1 MPSVRIVVCVFLASC
16 FFNDVASY
24 NPYAYN
30 PSYFPAAYDNSQL
43 SMGDIDWT
51 KRSLEDEDE
60 NESNPLEDEIATS
73 LELKRSP
80 YTYRSYKY
88 RQPYMLPRRPS
99 RTAISRTAYAPYR
112 AYARYGA
119 IPRPQGRQYAY
130 ASMADADW
138 GWKKRSQLPAL
149 MGTNTEDA
157 EEVLAN
163 ALDKRN
169 LAALAKNN
177 FFPREYK
184 RSQDTDA
191 EDSDVIEE
199 EKRHVS
205 SLNRS
210 GRSASSLA
218 RSGELRGRK

>member
-1 MPSVRIVVCVFLASC
+1 
-16 FFNDVASY
+16 
-24 NPYAYN
+24 
-30 PSYFPAAYDNSQL
+30 
-43 SMGDIDWT
+43 MGWGSKDKT
-51 KRSLEDEDE
+51 EYTLKVKKTSLEDEDE

-99 RTAISRTAYAPYR
+99 RTAISRTAYSPYR

>member
-1 MPSVRIVVCVFLASC
+1 MNGYQKEFIFLR
-16 FFNDVASY
+16 DY
-24 NPYAYN
+24 N
-30 PSYFPAAYDNSQL
+30 FGFG
-43 SMGDIDWT
+43 MGDADWGMGWGSKDKT
-51 KRSLEDEDE
+51 EYILKVKSLEDEDE

-99 RTAISRTAYAPYR
+99 RTAISRTAYSPYR

-184 RSQDTDA
+184 RSQDTDTD
-191 EDSDVIEE
+191 DSDVIEE